1 MFPMILER
9 RLSAVSICAA
19 LSAALTVCLL
29 SAGLVKAE
37 LFWPHYRSWGGD
49 DYAPFGRHGSYRSWG
64 WGDYEPARRKRQPA
78 NKTHELEQKPKSQ
91 EVVKGP
97 LQIIVS
103 IADQRISVYDDGT
116 LIARSS
122 VSTGVQGHPTPVGVF
137 SVIGKELW
145 HRSNIYSAAPMPY
158 MQRITWSGIALHA
171 GVLPGHPA
179 SHGCIRLAK
188 DFAVRLWHLTKRGTR
203 VIIAPNNVD
212 PVQIASPRLFSKSKT
227 ASSSQESSTDAPAG
241 KEVATIPS
249 TPAALVP
256 NALSQDRT
264 NLLPLTG
271 VAPQKKMVPI
281 SVFVS
286 RKLSRLFVRQRFT
299 ALFDAPIK
307 IENPD
312 EPLGT
317 HVFTLLESQDEG
329 ASFRWNAVSMPST
342 SYGSATGSSK
352 KPDAPVQGIG
362 GTVRTDPPRDDANAS
377 LDRIEIPQDIVG
389 RISQLLTPNSSVIV
403 SDYGLSRETGNGT
416 DFIVVMP

>member
-1 MFPMILER
+1 M
-9 RLSAVSICAA
+9 AVSRHPNGACSTLI
-19 LSAALTVCLL
+19 AALTLCLL
-29 SAGLVKAE
+29 SVGTAQAE
-37 LFWPHYRSWGGD
+37 LFWPHSRSWGWD
-49 DYAPFGRHGSYRSWG
+49 DYGPVRSHHYRSWG
-64 WGDYEPARRKRQPA
+64 WGDYEPFRQRRQRA
-78 NKTHELEQKPKSQ
+78 NKGYELGHKPKSL

-97 LQIIVS
+97 LQIIIS
-103 IADQRISVYDDGT
+103 IADQKISVYEDGT
-116 LIARSS
+116 LLARSS

-212 PVQIASPRLFSKSKT
+212 PVQIASPRLFSKPKT

-241 KEVATIPS
+241 KDVATIPS
-249 TPAALVP
+249 TSAALVP
-256 NALSQDRT
+256 NALSQDRG
-264 NLLPLTG
+264 NLLPVTG
-271 VAPQKKMVPI
+271 VAPQKKTVPI

-299 ALFDAPIK
+299 LLFDAPIR

-317 HVFTLLESQDEG
+317 HVFTLLEPQDEG
-329 ASFRWNAVSMPST
+329 ASFRWNAVSMPGT
-342 SYGSATGSSK
+342 SYGSATGSNK
-352 KPDAPVQGIG
+352 KPDAPAQGIG
-362 GTVRTDPPRDDANAS
+362 GTVRTGPPPDDANAS

-389 RISQLLTPNSSVIV
+389 RISQLLTPGSSLIV
-403 SDYGLSRETGNGT
+403 SDYGLSRETGNDT

>member
-1 MFPMILER
+1 M
-9 RLSAVSICAA
+9 AVSRHPSGACSTLMAA
-19 LSAALTVCLL
+19 LMLCLL
-29 SAGLVKAE
+29 SIGTAQAE
-37 LFWPHYRSWGGD
+37 LFWPHSRSWGWD
-49 DYAPFGRHGSYRSWG
+49 DYGPVRPHQYRSWG
-64 WGDYEPARRKRQPA
+64 WGDYEPFRQKRQRA
-78 NKTHELEQKPKSQ
+78 NKGYELPQKPKSL

-97 LQIIVS
+97 LQIIIS
-103 IADQRISVYDDGT
+103 IADQKISVYDDGT
-116 LIARSS
+116 LLARSS

-212 PVQIASPRLFSKSKT
+212 PVQIASPRLFSKPKT

-241 KEVATIPS
+241 KDVATIPS

-256 NALSQDRT
+256 NAQSQDRT
-264 NLLPLTG
+264 NLLPVTG
-271 VAPQKKMVPI
+271 VAPQKKTVPI

-299 ALFDAPIK
+299 PLFDAPIK

-317 HVFTLLESQDEG
+317 HVFTLLEPQDEG
-329 ASFRWNAVSMPST
+329 ASFRWNAVSMPETLAST
-342 SYGSATGSSK
+342 STSSNQK
-352 KPDAPVQGIG
+352 LNAPTQERGGVTRSGPSPDN
-362 GTVRTDPPRDDANAS
+362 ANAA
-377 LDRIEIPQDIVG
+377 LDRIEIPQDVVG
-389 RISQLLTPNSSVIV
+389 RISQLLTPGSSLIV
-403 SDYGLSRETGNGT
+403 SDYGLSRETGDDT